1 MVKSLLAKGYEPTVI
16 DNLSTGNLKVLPRNV
31 AFYDCDISNDAKISD
46 ILLENNFCA
55 VFHFAGSIVVS
66 ESIENPMKYYDNNT
80 FKTLKFIETC
90 LNHNVTKFIFSSTA
104 AVYGYGT
111 NSKLNEVTRKDPI
124 NPYGR
129 SKSMIEDIL
138 RDLEKSN
145 RLNYVILRYF
155 NVAGAEPDG
164 TLGPISKNAAHLIKV
179 ASEVALGRRPFLEI
193 YGDDYDTQDG
203 SCVRD
208 FIHIKD
214 LINAHLKSL
223 EYLLSNKGSEIF
235 NCGYGEGFSVFEIVK
250 VFENILGKNLSTKIV
265 DRRKGDPPYLVAD
278 NKKII
283 NELNW
288 DPEFN
293 NINKIIEHSLK
304 WEKTLKNF
312 LSA

>member
-1 MVKSLLAKGYEPTVI
+1 M
-16 DNLSTGNLKVLPRNV
+16 
-31 AFYDCDISNDAKISD
+31 
-46 ILLENNFCA
+46 
-55 VFHFAGSIVVS
+55 
-66 ESIENPMKYYDNNT
+66 
-80 FKTLKFIETC
+80 FK
-90 LNHNVTKFIFSSTA
+90 STA

-164 TLGPISKNAAHLIKV
+164 TLGPISKNATHLIKV